1 MSQTDFQNYLNKSIL
16 TKNHFKLKFNLTFVY
31 FFKIIETNFQEKSGY
46 FICVDDNTI

>member
-16 TKNHFKLKFNLTFVY
+16 FENFFKLKYNFTDVY

-46 FICVDDNTI
+46 FMCEEVNTL